1 MSSLLRMLSRTVI
14 TLTILNKFFKIM
26 SFLDT
31 IIHHDIYNHTFIGI
45 SLRQIFERR
54 QTLALLKPLQN
65 ICGGLELFFS
75 HS

>member
-1 MSSLLRMLSRTVI
+1 
-14 TLTILNKFFKIM
+14 M

-45 SLRQIFERR
+45 SLHQIFERR
-54 QTLALLKPLQN
+54 QTLAFFKPLQN